1 MMRQTSPVCT
11 TSGSQGCVGPA
22 SACRASPSPRPSLP
36 TPRPWTSSPQACSF
50 LPRAEHQHRCCY
62 TPRASA
68 RPGPVASAELE
79 RALEADLSFS
89 PEFSRF
95 REAAKSGNLVPL
107 YERVFSDQLTPVS
120 AYRCLVR
127 ADDREAPSFLFESVI
142 NGTQQ
147 GRYSFVGA
155 HPSLEIVAHANAVTV
170 LDNEAGTTRS
180 FEAPDPLQVAQ
191 DMSAPWSPVIPEG
204 LPPVF
209 TGGWVGYAGYDTVRY
224 VYPAKLPFSAA
235 PPDDRGLP
243 DLHLALYN
251 DVIVFD
257 HATKLAYVIAW
268 VHLGAHASPE
278 AAFLAGRE
286 RLAATAAAIRS
297 ENAPAMLGA
306 RVNMSLG
313 QRPALS
319 AATSNMTK
327 AQFMAA
333 VERTKEHIQAG
344 DVFQL
349 VGSQRFE
356 RRTFADPFEIYRSL
370 RVVNPSPYM
379 TYLQA
384 RGCILVASS
393 PEILCRVGL
402 DGTVTN
408 RPLAGTRPRGA
419 TQEADEALEADLLA
433 DEKELAEHIMLVDLG
448 RNDVGR
454 VARHGSVKVEA
465 LMEVERYSHV
475 MHISST
481 VTGRLRP
488 GLNAWDA
495 LRAALPVGTISGAP
509 KVRAM
514 QIIDELEVTR
524 RGPYGGGLGH
534 VSFAGGLDMALALRT
549 MVIPTSSQ
557 TSLYQYG
564 RGSAGAPPRREWTVH
579 MQSGAGFVAD
589 SDPEKEWEE
598 TVNKAA
604 GLGRAID
611 LAEQAFVGQAGR
623 EQEG

>member
-1 MMRQTSPVCT
+1 HAPSCPGQSTSIAVVTPHVPVP
-11 TSGSQGCVGPA
+11 GLG
-22 SACRASPSPRPSLP
+22 PSPQQ
-36 TPRPWTSSPQACSF
+36 T
-50 LPRAEHQHRCCY
+50 
-62 TPRASA
+62 
-68 RPGPVASAELE
+68 LE

-180 FEAPDPLQVAQ
+180 FEAPDPLQAREWVAQ

-356 RRTFADPFEIYRSL
+356 RRTFADPFEIYRQGGSL

-549 MVIPTSSQ
+549 M
-557 TSLYQYG
+557 
-564 RGSAGAPPRREWTVH
+564 
-579 MQSGAGFVAD
+579 SGAGFVAD